1 MDINSETYKAFNI
14 CINTAIVAFMR
25 LKDNH
30 GIKIEI
36 PLHHGSILVMA
47 GELQHHWQ
55 HSVPKQAKIKN
66 SRINLTCRNIVNV

>member
-1 MDINSETYKAFNI
+1 
-14 CINTAIVAFMR
+14 MR

-36 PLHHGSILVMA
+36 PLHHGSVLVMA
-47 GELQHHWQ
+47 GELQHYWQ

-66 SRINLTCRNIVNV
+66 SRINLTFRNIVNV